1 MDKLTITA
9 AQEDLPNMVK
19 LVTEEN
25 KVYEIEVSNG
35 SAVLVSSQ
43 TYESLQETI
52 ELLSIPGF
60 RESLQESLRQVANGE
75 TYSLDEVLGD
85 ID

>member
-1 MDKLTITA
+1 MEKLTITA
-9 AQEDLPNMVK
+9 AQENLPSIVK

-25 KVYEIEVSNG
+25 KSYRIEVPNG

-43 TYESLQETI
+43 VYESLQETL

-60 RESLQESLRQVANGE
+60 RESLQESLRQVANQE